1 MNLQYKGR
9 KSTTFQLVLLGFVT
23 GTALIVFGY
32 IDGNQWVTGVLGLL
46 TGYVMRDAV
55 KSAAEAYRDKGV
67 PPQPPPQS

>member
-1 MNLQYKGR
+1 MNLDYKGS

-55 KSAAEAYRDKGV
+55 KSFSEAYRDKGT
-67 PPQPPPQS
+67 QPPPQP